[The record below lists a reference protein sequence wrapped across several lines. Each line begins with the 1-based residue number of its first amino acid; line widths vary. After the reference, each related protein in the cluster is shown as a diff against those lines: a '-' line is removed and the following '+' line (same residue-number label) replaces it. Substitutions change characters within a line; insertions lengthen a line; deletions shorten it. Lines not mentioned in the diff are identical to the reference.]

1 MRRLVRPR
9 LLSTLSGGTAPAPV
23 PWTSPRGRALFREAL
38 SSGTLES
45 YFPLAAQFLTESGP
59 SPSGLGALA
68 MTLNALN
75 IDPGRVWK
83 GPWRWFTEA
92 MLECCVPAS
101 ALAARSISLDEFAQL
116 ARSHGAAARVV
127 RADGDDAIAGAAA
140 LRAAVRETTAT
151 AGGGFVVAS
160 FSRGAVGQLD
170 VGSADDGAAVP
181 FALIAGFH
189 APADAVLLLDVARTR
204 FPPAWV
210 PVRALHGAMRAQ
222 DAALSAL
229 TPSAGPSARGIHG
242 GWVTVERGGVN
253 NCAET
258 LREKNRVTDTATI
271 PLPRATE
278 KPCLSHAA

>member
-1 MRRLVRPR
+1 MRRLLRPR
-9 LLSTLSGGTAPAPV
+9 LFSTLGGGAVPAPV
-23 PWTSPRGRALFREAL
+23 AWTSPHGRALFREAL

-92 MLECCVPAS
+92 MLECCVPAT
-101 ALAARSISLDEFAQL
+101 ALATLSISLDEFAQL

-127 RADGDDAIAGAAA
+127 RADVDDATAGADA
-140 LRAAVRETTAT
+140 LRAAVRVTTST

-160 FSRGAVGQLD
+160 FSRDAIGQRDL
-170 VGSADDGAAVP
+170 GCADDGCTIP
-181 FALIAGFH
+181 YALVAGFH
-189 APADAVLLLDVARTR
+189 APTDTVLLLDVARTR
-204 FPPAWV
+204 FPPSWV
-210 PVRALHGAMRAQ
+210 SVSGLYGAMRAQ
-222 DAALSAL
+222 DAALSV
-229 TPSAGPSARGIHG
+229 SASAPASARGIHG

-258 LREKNRVTDTATI
+258 LKEKNREII
-271 PLPRATE
+271 PETE
-278 KPCLSHAA
+278 RPYLSSAA